1 MTARLA
7 GAAGT
12 VSAMAG
18 IAALAAVAA
27 VVARRRLVVVAVS
40 GPSMQPALRTGD
52 RVLVRRSAIG
62 SLRRGQVVV
71 IEMPDIDLRPDTSP
85 PGWPAGGREWLI
97 KRVAAL
103 PGDRCPDV
111 IRALLPG
118 VEAVVPGGHLAV
130 LGDNAPWSLDS
141 RAFGY
146 VGADQLLGV
155 MVRPLTRGQD
165 RAQSCLYWWNKT
177 RTV

>member
-7 GAAGT
+7 GASGTAGGI
-12 VSAMAG
+12 AG
-18 IAALAAVAA
+18 IATLAAVAA
-27 VVARRRLVVVAVS
+27 VVARRRLVIVAIS

-62 SLRRGQVVV
+62 SLWRGQIVV
-71 IEMPDIDLRPDTSP
+71 IEKPGTGLCWDTSP
-85 PGWPAGGREWLI
+85 PGWPSGDREWLI

-103 PGDRCPDV
+103 PGDRCPDA
-111 IRALLPG
+111 IRARLPG
-118 VEAVVPGGHLAV
+118 VEVFVPGGHLAV

-146 VGADQLLGV
+146 VAADRLLGV
-155 MVRPLTRGQD
+155 MVRPLRLAAPRSG
-165 RAQSCLYWWNKT
+165 
-177 RTV
+177 